1 MKLLLRRSQ
10 RQGML
15 GKVIFSL
22 DVRASLTDEERENV
36 RRYKLGDG
44 LLYERKAVKE
54 GGNEYQ
60 QLGNALMH
68 RFLNLTIS
76 VNDLANGKTIE
87 CKDILEMLA
96 AEAQVKEAAQNFKQI
111 LAAATHF
118 DGEEVM
124 EFA

>member
-15 GKVIFSL
+15 GKMIFSL
-22 DVRASLTDEERENV
+22 EVRAGLTEHELESIK
-36 RRYKLGDG
+36 RYKLGDNI
-44 LLYERKAVKE
+44 LYERKPLKE

-60 QLGNALMH
+60 QLGNVLSY

-76 VNDLANGKTIE
+76 VNDLANGKVIE

-96 AEAQVKEAAQNFKQI
+96 AEQQLREAAQTFKAI
-111 LAAATHF
+111 LDAASQF
-118 DGEEVM
+118 GGEEVL
-124 EFA
+124 ELA